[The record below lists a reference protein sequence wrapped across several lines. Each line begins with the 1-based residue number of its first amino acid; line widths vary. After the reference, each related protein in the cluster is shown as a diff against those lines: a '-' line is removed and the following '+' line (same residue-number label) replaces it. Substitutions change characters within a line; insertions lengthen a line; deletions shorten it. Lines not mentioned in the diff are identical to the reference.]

1 MEHFDQVLKF
11 LTATDEEKDY
21 SSTCIYRNYDQPHL
35 NCAHCEGYRP
45 FCVKQ
50 KSRMEE
56 IERSFDR

>member
-1 MEHFDQVLKF
+1 MLKF

-21 SSTCIYRNYDQPHL
+21 SSTCIYRNYYQPHL

-56 IERSFDR
+56 SEQSFDR